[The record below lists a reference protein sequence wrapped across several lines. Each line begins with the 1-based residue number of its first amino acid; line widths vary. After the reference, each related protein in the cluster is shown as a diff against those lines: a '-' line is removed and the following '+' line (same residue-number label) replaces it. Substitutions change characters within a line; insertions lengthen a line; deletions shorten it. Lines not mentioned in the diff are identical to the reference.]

1 VVGLIATAELCCN
14 LILEPWLY
22 GQSAGVSQVALLVA
36 VAFWTWLWGPVGLL
50 VATPLTVCLV
60 VVGRHVPELEFLS
73 VLLTDEEPLDVHQ
86 RLYQRL
92 LAGDVDEAKQIVDE
106 FLALSPSE
114 RLYDEL
120 LIPVLVRSRADR
132 ERQRLST
139 EDEERVLHA
148 ARALLDELR
157 TAPAAERDS
166 DSEPGPPS
174 AAPPIR
180 VSTFAAAGA
189 ADLLAAS
196 MLRDLACA
204 ESVEFTGPLVPFRA
218 DLASTSAAPA
228 VACIVATSRDGLRPA
243 RRLARKLRRR
253 APETTV
259 VVVAWRGLPE
269 PASSRPAESSD
280 APTAVVG
287 SLLEARD
294 RIWRCGDVAEH
305 ENSTTAL

>member
-1 VVGLIATAELCCN
+1 
-14 LILEPWLY
+14 
-22 GQSAGVSQVALLVA
+22 
-36 VAFWTWLWGPVGLL
+36 LL

-114 RLYDEL
+114 RLFDEL

-132 ERQRLST
+132 DRQRLSA

-148 ARALLDELR
+148 ARALLDEMR
-157 TAPAAERDS
+157 TAPAGERDS
-166 DSEPGPPS
+166 YAEAGPPT
-174 AAPPIR
+174 AAQPIR

-218 DLASTSAAPA
+218 ELASTSGASAAPA

-253 APETTV
+253 APETAV

-294 RIWRCGDVAEH
+294 RIWRCGDVTDH